1 MLALLSLTSLSLS
14 LSHAHT
20 QVSVD
25 VNAPFA
31 GKVTSVLTKLDEVV
45 QVGAPL
51 FVLDKGAA
59 APAGAVET
67 KAAAPAPAAAAAAPV
82 AAAPAKA
89 ETPKSAAPTAPV
101 APLFPT
107 SAAASSG
114 RFSRNETRVQMSALK
129 QRAAQRQ
136 KDTQNTA
143 AMLSTF
149 QECDLGSLIAFR
161 DELGESFEKTH
172 GVKLGFM
179 SAFLKASAQALQK
192 VPAVNSCTSSRSFP
206 WPTLSALWLLFC
218 TCVCVCVGP
227 RAMA

>member
-1 MLALLSLTSLSLS
+1 MCMVTKLLLTTNES
-14 LSHAHT
+14 T

-31 GKVTSVLTKLDEVV
+31 GKVTSVLTKLDDVV

-51 FVLDKGAA
+51 FVLDKAAAPPATAAAVAA
-59 APAGAVET
+59 APA
-67 KAAAPAPAAAAAAPV
+67 APAAPTPVAPAAKATTPAPTAAAAPV
-82 AAAPAKA
+82 KAA
-89 ETPKSAAPTAPV
+89 

-107 SAAASSG
+107 SSAPSGG

-129 QRAAQRQ
+129 VRAAQRQ
-136 KDTQNTA
+136 KDTQNSA

-149 QECDLGSLIAFR
+149 QECDLGNLIAFR

-179 SAFLKASAQALQK
+179 SAFLKASAQALEK
-192 VPAVNSCTSSRSFP
+192 VPAVNSCMY
-206 WPTLSALWLLFC
+206 LCAGC
-218 TCVCVCVGP
+218 C
-227 RAMA
+227 

>member
-1 MLALLSLTSLSLS
+1 MMCMATKLLLTTNES
-14 LSHAHT
+14 T

-31 GKVTSVLTKLDEVV
+31 GKVTSVLTKLDDVV

-51 FVLDKGAA
+51 FVLDKAA
-59 APAGAVET
+59 APPATAAVAAT
-67 KAAAPAPAAAAAAPV
+67 PAAPAAAAPTPAAPAAKATAPAPAAAAPVKAA
-82 AAAPAKA
+82 
-89 ETPKSAAPTAPV
+89 

-107 SAAASSG
+107 SSAPSGG

-129 QRAAQRQ
+129 VRAAQRQ
-136 KDTQNTA
+136 KDTQNSA

-149 QECDLGSLIAFR
+149 QECDLGNLIAFR

-179 SAFLKASAQALQK
+179 SAFLKASAQALEK
-192 VPAVNSCTSSRSFP
+192 VPAVNSCTY
-206 WPTLSALWLLFC
+206 LCAGC
-218 TCVCVCVGP
+218 C
-227 RAMA
+227 